1 MIGSIIAVILTSLL
15 FAFMH
20 VSIDEF
26 SLNDLLANIPIFI
39 LGLSLATLR
48 WKTNNILC
56 SILVH
61 IVINSIGTFG

>member
-1 MIGSIIAVILTSLL
+1 
-15 FAFMH
+15 MH

-48 WKTNNILC
+48 WKTNNIWC